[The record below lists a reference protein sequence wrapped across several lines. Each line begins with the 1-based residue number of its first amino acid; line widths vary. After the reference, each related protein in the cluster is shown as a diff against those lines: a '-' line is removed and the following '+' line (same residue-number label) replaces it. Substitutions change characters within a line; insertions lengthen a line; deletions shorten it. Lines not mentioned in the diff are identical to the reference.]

1 MENLIHNK
9 VNLYLQVPKSIKN
22 SINNIEKTLLKS
34 AIKNTIIC
42 QRIYNIKRGKLQY
55 QKCKRGRGK
64 KGIWFL
70 CVIEV
75 TLLLV

>member
-34 AIKNTIIC
+34 AIKK
-42 QRIYNIKRGKLQY
+42 YNNLPKNIQYKKR
-55 QKCKRGRGK
+55 
-64 KGIWFL
+64 
-70 CVIEV
+70 
-75 TLLLV
+75 